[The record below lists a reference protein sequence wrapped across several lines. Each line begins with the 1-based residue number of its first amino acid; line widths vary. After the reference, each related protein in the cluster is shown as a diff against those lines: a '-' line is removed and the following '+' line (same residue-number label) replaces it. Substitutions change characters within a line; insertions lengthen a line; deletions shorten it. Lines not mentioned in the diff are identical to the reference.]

1 MSLAPLLNAP
11 LAVQFHVYTVVP
23 AAIIGAY
30 ILANRKG
37 TPLHKFLGRIWIG
50 LMIATSFS
58 TFFIHSINLFFGFSP
73 IHLLSIGVIFGSVM
87 AVVEVRRGNIE
98 AHKRYLVGNYLG
110 GIVLAGLFTFIP
122 GRIMNE
128 VVFGGFDFSDFTDI
142 RMFIWVAA
150 LISGIYAFYRS
161 AFGSR
166 RV

>member
-11 LAVQFHVYTVVP
+11 FAVQFHVYTVVP
-23 AAIIGAY
+23 AALIGAY

-73 IHLLSIGVIFGSVM
+73 IHFLSAWVIFATIM
-87 AVVEVRRGNIE
+87 AIVEVRRGNYT
-98 AHKRYLVGNYLG
+98 AHRQYMVGTYVG

-128 VVFGGFDFSDFTDI
+128 VVLGGFDFRDMTDV
-142 RMFIWVAA
+142 RMVIWVGA
-150 LISGIYAFYRS
+150 LIAGVYAFYRAMVRRK
-161 AFGSR
+161 AF
-166 RV
+166 